1 MSYLKDDV
9 VFNSRTLSRTQRLL
23 SKPWKMRCSFLGI
36 LLFSLALACCG
47 ETFNESL
54 SFKPLLKN
62 ALLADFEFLT
72 NSSKVPMKPYS
83 NHTVYSDHYSMF
95 PRDLVPLIEHSAT
108 RSLHLRF
115 AQGWWDSETWGRL
128 PRNGSKSGGTGVEV
142 WGIIEA
148 PHSAKA
154 MENWLALTESLSG
167 FFCASLNYI
176 DESITTVP
184 KYWANGAGRTSF
196 VLNTSNNLYYLRASL
211 PAEPICTE
219 NLTPFTKLLPSR
231 GKAGLSSLLD
241 GHKIFDTLWHSMS
254 IDLETVCDES
264 QLLCHLAMDQSVM
277 AVIDVLKAERT
288 RRFGNIPKP
297 TPGDEL
303 CCDPSKKHDIWCCFP
318 CDDPGV
324 ISWDL
329 ETIFGRKLL
338 GPALESVD
346 VNTSVFFDVDFNLWN
361 VSISKDV
368 EDENKTTN
376 IVIAEN
382 ASRYDVIDQGKYN
395 FQVSSFNSSATYNPD
410 RPDIHAARSLTGY
423 SQDGGGFRVVITN
436 PSENNE
442 INFVYFESLPWFM
455 RLYLSTL
462 KANVRTPTYTY
473 DIDKADS
480 SIINSIYYKP
490 AVDRKRSSQL
500 EFSLTLPPKLTI
512 TLTYQFDKSLLLYGE
527 YPPDANH
534 GFSIEPAL
542 ITVFDD
548 NLKVIYELR
557 TTSLL
562 LSLPT
567 PDFSMPYNVI
577 IFTFTVLSLA
587 FGSVFNLLTK
597 KVVTEEELE
606 SLNTQSKS
614 NKLFGRIKA
623 FFIKEGKSKKLSH
636 SERERLLNQS

>member
-1 MSYLKDDV
+1 
-9 VFNSRTLSRTQRLL
+9 
-23 SKPWKMRCSFLGI
+23 MRCSFLGI
-36 LLFSLALACCG
+36 ILSSLVLACCS
-47 ETFNESL
+47 ETFDENLSL
-54 SFKPLLKN
+54 KPLLKN

-72 NSSKVPMKPYS
+72 KSSKVPMKPYS

-95 PRDLVPLIEHSAT
+95 PSDLVPLIEHSGT

-128 PRNGSKSGGTGVEV
+128 PLNGSKSGGTGVEV
-142 WGIIEA
+142 WAIIEA

-154 MENWLALTESLSG
+154 RDNWFALTESLSG

-176 DESITTVP
+176 DETITTVP

-196 VLNTSNNLYYLRASL
+196 ALNTSNNLYYFRASL

-219 NLTPFTKLLPSR
+219 NLTPFTKLLPTR

-241 GHKIFDTLWHSMS
+241 GHKIFDSLWHSMS
-254 IDLETVCDES
+254 FDLQTECDES
-264 QLLCHLAMDQSVM
+264 QLFCHLAMDQSVM
-277 AVIDVLKAERT
+277 AVIDVQKAERT

-303 CCDPSKKHDIWCCFP
+303 CCDTSKKHDIWCCFP
-318 CDDPGV
+318 CDDSGV
-324 ISWDL
+324 VSWDL
-329 ETIFGRKLL
+329 ETIFGRKLT
-338 GPALESVD
+338 GTALES
-346 VNTSVFFDVDFNLWN
+346 NEITTSVFFDMDFNLWN
-361 VSISKDV
+361 VSILKDI
-368 EDENKTTN
+368 EDVNKSTTM
-376 IVIAEN
+376 VVAEN
-382 ASRYDVIDQGKYN
+382 ISRYDVTDPGKYN
-395 FQVSSFNSSATYNPD
+395 FQVSSFNSSATYSPNKPD
-410 RPDIHAARSLTGY
+410 LHATRSLTGY
-423 SQDGGGFRVVITN
+423 SQDCGGFRVVITN
-436 PSENNE
+436 PSEADE

-462 KANVRTPTYTY
+462 EANVRNNTHTY
-473 DIDKADS
+473 DIDKGDS
-480 SIINSIYYKP
+480 SIIKSIYYKP
-490 AVDRKRSSQL
+490 AVDRKRPSQL

-512 TLTYQFDKSLLLYGE
+512 TLTYQFDKSLLLYAE

-542 ITVFDD
+542 ITVFDE
-548 NLKVIYELR
+548 NLNVVYESR

-606 SLNTQSKS
+606 SLNTQSKT
-614 NKLFGRIKA
+614 NKLFEKA
-623 FFIKEGKSKKLSH
+623 KGFFTEVGMSKQPSH
-636 SERERLLNQS
+636 SKT